1 MDHYPNS
8 GGLRVTFPTRMHSL
22 ARESRDFSKGAE
34 AHLNVYWVAHSM
46 SKTYIEVGA
55 LIVALIVLLL
65 LIVFIQNPIA
75 LIINS
80 LIAIGILFLLNA
92 IFGLGIPINIV
103 TILVVAIGGIVG
115 LLLIIILRLTRIAF
129 V

>member
-1 MDHYPNS
+1 
-8 GGLRVTFPTRMHSL
+8 
-22 ARESRDFSKGAE
+22 
-34 AHLNVYWVAHSM
+34 M

-92 IFGLGIPINIV
+92 IFGLGIPINLV

>member
-1 MDHYPNS
+1 
-8 GGLRVTFPTRMHSL
+8 
-22 ARESRDFSKGAE
+22 
-34 AHLNVYWVAHSM
+34 M

>member
-1 MDHYPNS
+1 
-8 GGLRVTFPTRMHSL
+8 
-22 ARESRDFSKGAE
+22 
-34 AHLNVYWVAHSM
+34 M
-46 SKTYIEVGA
+46 SKNYIEVGA
-55 LIVALIVLLL
+55 LIVALIILWL

-80 LIAIGILFLLNA
+80 LIAIGIMFLLNA
-92 IFGLGIPINIV
+92 IFGLGIPINLV

-115 LLLIIILRLTRIAF
+115 LLLIIILRLMKIAF